1 MPVPKRK
8 RSHSR
13 KSKRN
18 ANKQFAVKA
27 FTACLNCKEVVLPHQ
42 ACKECGHYKGMKILA
57 TKTERLFVRG
67 KAKKAKAERQKAMQE
82 QQEAVAQKKG

>member
-27 FTACLNCKEVVLPHQ
+27 FTTCPNCKEVVMPHQ
-42 ACKECGHYKGMKILA
+42 VCKECGHYKGMKILV
-57 TKTERLFVRG
+57 TKAERLLVRG
-67 KAKKAKAERQKAMQE
+67 KARKAKAQRQKAMQE
-82 QQEAVAQKKG
+82 QQEALAREKR